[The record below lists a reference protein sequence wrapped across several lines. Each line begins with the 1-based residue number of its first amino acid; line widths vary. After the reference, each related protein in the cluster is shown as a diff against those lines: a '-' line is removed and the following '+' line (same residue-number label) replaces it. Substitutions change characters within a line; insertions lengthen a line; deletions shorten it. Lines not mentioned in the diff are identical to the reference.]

1 VQVPG
6 VGGGSQ
12 AGAIIA
18 YTAIFGVEKEPAVAA
33 AIVLWLI
40 SFAMCSLAGVPL
52 LIREGWSLVE
62 LRRMAKSEEESEL
75 QSAPGEIAE

>member
-1 VQVPG
+1 

-18 YTAIFGVEKEPAVAA
+18 YTAIFGVEREPAVAA

-40 SFAMCSLAGVPL
+40 SFAMCSVVGVPL
-52 LIREGWSLVE
+52 LIREGWSLGE
-62 LRRMAKSEEESEL
+62 LRQMAESEAASEL
-75 QSAPGEIAE
+75 QDARGETAE